1 MTDDAFWMCHALRL
15 ARRVVGWTSPNPPVG
30 AVIVKDGVLI
40 AEGVHEGAGK
50 PHAEVV
56 ALTKAGERAKGAT
69 LYVTIW
75 VSCLR
80 MPN

>member
-40 AEGVHEGAGK
+40 A
-50 PHAEVV
+50 
-56 ALTKAGERAKGAT
+56 
-69 LYVTIW
+69 
-75 VSCLR
+75 LR
-80 MPN
+80 PDLPSRRGRC